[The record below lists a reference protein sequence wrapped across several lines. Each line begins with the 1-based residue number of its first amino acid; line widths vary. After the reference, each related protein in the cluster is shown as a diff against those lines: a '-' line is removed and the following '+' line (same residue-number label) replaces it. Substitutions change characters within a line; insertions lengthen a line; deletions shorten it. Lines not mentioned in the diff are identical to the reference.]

1 MSHAE
6 VIVFNKSAN
15 ILEMSTVYLS
25 RGKICCNNVEMGLGC
40 QMGWFKNTPKLPLK
54 LDVGVE

>member
-15 ILEMSTVYLS
+15 ILEMSTIIS
-25 RGKICCNNVEMGLGC
+25 AGGKTCCNNVEMGLEMSNG
-40 QMGWFKNTPKLPLK
+40 L
-54 LDVGVE
+54 V